1 MMTAKNTSFG
11 ASLLKDLK
19 KYKVAYLM
27 AVPAVVLLFVFK
39 YIPMYG
45 LVIVFEN
52 YKPVRGI
59 FGSQWVGLKNF
70 ADFFGNS
77 NFTILLRN
85 TLVMSLYSLFAGFPA
100 PIILALLLNE
110 VRAPRFKKTVQTITY
125 MPYFISTVVICGI
138 LGQFL
143 SFDGLFNALGALTG
157 KGPVS
162 YLSEPKLFPTI
173 IVWSGIWQ
181 TIGWNSIIYM
191 AALAAVDVELYE
203 AASIDG
209 CGKLRQIWHIT
220 LPGIV
225 PTIITLLILS
235 IGGLLNVATDKI
247 LLLYTPLT
255 YETGDVFGTYVY
267 RKGIRGGDY
276 SYSTAVGLVQTVV
289 NFGLLVFSNFVSKR
303 VTEQSLW

>member
-1 MMTAKNTSFG
+1 MR
-11 ASLLKDLK
+11 KDLK
-19 KYKVAYLM
+19 KHKVAYLM
-27 AVPAVVLLFVFK
+27 ALPAVVLLVLFK
-39 YIPMYG
+39 YVPMYG

-59 FGSQWVGLKNF
+59 MGSEWVGLKNF
-70 ADFFGNS
+70 IDFFGNS
-77 NFTILLRN
+77 NFTTLLRN
-85 TLVMSLYSLFAGFPA
+85 TLVISIYSLVAGFPA
-100 PIILALLLNE
+100 PIILALMLNE
-110 VRAPRFKKTVQTITY
+110 VRMPRFKKTVQTITY

-138 LGQFL
+138 LRQFL
-143 SFDGLFNALGALTG
+143 SFDGLFNAVGAIFG
-157 KGPVS
+157 QKPVS
-162 YLSEPKLFPTI
+162 YLSEPKLFPSI

-209 CGKLRQIWHIT
+209 CGKLGQVWHIT

-235 IGGLLNVATDKI
+235 IGGLLNVSTDKI

-289 NFGLLVFSNFVSKR
+289 NFVLLVVTNHISKR

>member
-59 FGSQWVGLKNF
+59 LGSQWVGLKNF

-138 LGQFL
+138 LRQFL

-157 KGPVS
+157 KSPVS
-162 YLSEPKLFPTI
+162 YLSEPKLFPSI

>member
-1 MMTAKNTSFG
+1 MITANKTTFG

-19 KYKVAYLM
+19 KNKIAYLM
-27 AVPAVVLLFVFK
+27 AVPAVVLLFIFK

-59 FGSQWVGLKNF
+59 IGSEWVGLKNF
-70 ADFFGNS
+70 IDFFGNS
-77 NFTILLRN
+77 NFTTLLRN

-100 PIILALLLNE
+100 PILLALMLNE

-138 LGQFL
+138 LRQFL
-143 SFDGLFNALGALTG
+143 AYDGLFNALGSLWG
-157 KGPVS
+157 SQPVS
-162 YLSEPKLFPTI
+162 YLSEPKLFPSI

-235 IGGLLNVATDKI
+235 IGGLLNVGTEKI

-276 SYSTAVGLVQTVV
+276 SYSTAVGLVQTIV
-289 NFGLLVFSNFVSKR
+289 NFALLVGSNYVSKK

>member
-59 FGSQWVGLKNF
+59 LGSQWVGLKNF

-138 LGQFL
+138 LRQFL
-143 SFDGLFNALGALTG
+143 SFDGLFNALGALAG

-162 YLSEPKLFPTI
+162 YLSEPKLFPSI

>member
-59 FGSQWVGLKNF
+59 LGSQWVGLKNF

-138 LGQFL
+138 LRQFL
-143 SFDGLFNALGALTG
+143 SFDGLFNALGALAG
-157 KGPVS
+157 KSPVS
-162 YLSEPKLFPTI
+162 YLSEPKLFPSI